1 MKTPP
6 GNHDHDAA
14 PPDWMRWLDGEMPA
28 AERAAFEKQLEA
40 DPALRA
46 EAEAAGRLSELLKTG
61 LPAEM
66 PVPHADFFN
75 SQIQVRLA
83 QMEADERRAAPA
95 PRAASWTA
103 WLRSPWLF
111 GATAAAAL
119 VAVLLL
125 PRDEPR
131 FPAGGGTLV
140 MSTYAPNPKV
150 VVSTFHSDEAG
161 ATVLM
166 LEGLEELP
174 ANRKI
179 VGWNLQSSDASG
191 GLAGTPLRG
200 DSGQVEVVVMRDAR
214 NNPFL
219 WTPRS

>member
-6 GNHDHDAA
+6 ENHAA
-14 PPDWMRWLDGEMPA
+14 TPPDWMRWLDQEMPA
-28 AERAAFEKQLEA
+28 AERAAFEQRLQS

-46 EAEAAGRLSELLKTG
+46 EVDSARQLSEMLKNG

-83 QMEADERRAAPA
+83 QMDLDEQRATPASRRGT
-95 PRAASWTA
+95 WLE

-111 GATAAAAL
+111 GAAAAAAI
-119 VAVLLL
+119 AVLLL
-125 PRDEPR
+125 ADRGSPPSASD
-131 FPAGGGTLV
+131 TLV

-150 VVSTFHSDEAG
+150 MVNAYHSDEAD

-166 LEGLEELP
+166 LDGLDELP
-174 ANRKI
+174 ADRKI
-179 VGWNLQSSDASG
+179 VGWNLQSGDADS
-191 GLAGTPLRG
+191 GLAGTALRG
-200 DSGQVEVVVMRDAR
+200 ASGEVEVVVMRDAR
-214 NNPFL
+214 NNPLL

>member
-6 GNHDHDAA
+6 ENHNAA

-28 AERAAFEKQLEA
+28 AERAAFEQQLEA

-46 EAEAAGRLSELLKTG
+46 EADAAGRLSEMLKAG

-75 SQIQVRLA
+75 SQVQVRLA
-83 QMEADERRAAPA
+83 QIEADERRAAPA
-95 PRAASWTA
+95 SRAASWTA

-111 GATAAAAL
+111 GAAAAAAL
-119 VAVLLL
+119 VTVLLL
-125 PRDEPR
+125 PRGDQR
-131 FPAGGGTLV
+131 GFPLGGTLV

-150 VVSTFHSDEAG
+150 VVNTFHSSEAG

-179 VGWNLQSSDASG
+179 VGWNLQSSDADD
-191 GLAGTPLRG
+191 GLAGTALRG
-200 DSGQVEVVVMRDAR
+200 DSGQVEVVVMRDAH

-219 WTPRS
+219 WAPRS

>member
-6 GNHDHDAA
+6 ENHDRT
-14 PPDWMRWLDGEMPA
+14 PPDWMRWLDAEMPA
-28 AERAAFEKQLEA
+28 AERAAFEQRLET

-46 EAEAAGRLSELLKTG
+46 ETESARQLSQLLKQG

-95 PRAASWTA
+95 PRASWIE

-111 GATAAAAL
+111 GATAAAL
-119 VAVLLL
+119 LAVLLL
-125 PRDEPR
+125 PRAES
-131 FPAGGGTLV
+131 PATSARDTLV
-140 MSTYAPNPKV
+140 TSIYAPNPSI
-150 VVSTFHSDEAG
+150 VVSSFHSEEAD
-161 ATVLM
+161 ATVVM

-174 ANRKI
+174 ADRKI
-179 VGWNLQSSDASG
+179 VGLNLQSGTAAPGASG
-191 GLAGTPLRG
+191 TALRG
-200 DSGQVEVVVMRDAR
+200 VSGEIEVVVLREVGH
-214 NNPFL
+214 NPRL
-219 WTPRS
+219 WSPRS